1 MPKWD
6 ALKVLFNK
14 HYNKMKTDSIKRYA
28 MFMISVGLLFTS
40 ISVIWNHFRPMS
52 DGAAGFLAGVG
63 IGLELLGLTAI
74 TKYKKRLRNSN

>member
-14 HYNKMKTDSIKRYA
+14 HYIKMKTDSIKRYA
-28 MFMISVGLLFTS
+28 MFIISVGLLFTA
-40 ISVIWNHFRPMS
+40 ISVIWNHFRPIS
-52 DGAAGFLAGVG
+52 DGAAGFLAGIG

-74 TKYKKRLRNSN
+74 TKYKKRVRNSN

>member
-1 MPKWD
+1 
-6 ALKVLFNK
+6 
-14 HYNKMKTDSIKRYA
+14 MKTDSIKRYA

-52 DGAAGFLAGVG
+52 DGATGFLAGVG

-74 TKYKKRLRNSN
+74 TRYKKRLRNIN